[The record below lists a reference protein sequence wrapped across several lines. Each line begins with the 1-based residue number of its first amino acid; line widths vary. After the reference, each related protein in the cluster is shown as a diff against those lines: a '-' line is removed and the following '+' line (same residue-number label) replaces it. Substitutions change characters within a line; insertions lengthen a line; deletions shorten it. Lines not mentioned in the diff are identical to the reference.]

1 MDQRDKDRFWN
12 KVDVS
17 SLDVCWNWKASKVFG
32 GYGRMGID
40 SHLYLAHR
48 ISWEIQNGNIPEGM
62 MVLHKCDNPACCNP
76 THLFLG
82 TQETNIRDMVS
93 KNRQVNGEGVRRSK
107 LSSKSVIKIR
117 ALLKLGKST
126 TELGKLFNVNRATIS
141 KVGSRKLWNWVD

>member
-1 MDQRDKDRFWN
+1 
-12 KVDVS
+12 
-17 SLDVCWNWKASKVFG
+17 
-32 GYGRMGID
+32 MGID

-93 KNRQVNGEGVRRSK
+93 KNRQVKGEGVRRSK